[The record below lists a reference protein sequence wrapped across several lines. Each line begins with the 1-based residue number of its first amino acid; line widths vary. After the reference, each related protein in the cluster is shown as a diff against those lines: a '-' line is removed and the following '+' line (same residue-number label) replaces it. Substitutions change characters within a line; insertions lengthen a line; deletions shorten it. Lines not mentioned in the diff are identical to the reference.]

1 MDVTVELDGLG
12 RQLSE
17 LPGPATEITGIP
29 AARAT
34 DSSDGPVFVD
44 ASGRRSKK
52 LRRLGWVLAIASAC
66 YAVALVAALI
76 GGNST
81 APLLRIPGVS
91 DKRDSQNVEIQPPPK
106 ERPTVVAPPGADD
119 AGPSP
124 SDSVSGSP
132 ATSDARGVPSG
143 EPEPSA
149 SVSDKPDPDP
159 RPGGP
164 KPQPDPDDPG
174 PGPEEPN
181 PEPGTGDPD
190 PGPVDPG
197 PDPEPEPSPS
207 DTPTDSPVTQDGRQ
221 AVAEGAE

>member
-17 LPGPATEITGIP
+17 LPGRAADGTGIP
-29 AARAT
+29 AARAA

-66 YAVALVAALI
+66 YAIALVAALI

-81 APLLRIPGVS
+81 APLLQIPGVS
-91 DKRDSQNVEIQPPPK
+91 DKRDSEKVEIQPPPK
-106 ERPTVVAPPGADD
+106 DRPTVVDTPGAGG
-119 AGPSP
+119 AGTGP

-132 ATSDARGVPSG
+132 SASDARTVSSA

-149 SVSDKPDPDP
+149 SASGKPDPDP
-159 RPGGP
+159 KPGRPGP
-164 KPQPDPDDPG
+164 KPDPGDPDPG
-174 PGPEEPN
+174 PGEPN
-181 PEPGTGDPD
+181 PEPGTGNPD

-197 PDPEPEPSPS
+197 PDPEPEPTLS
-207 DTPTDSPVTQDGRQ
+207 DTPTDSPVAQDGRQ